1 MLIERIWAAN
11 SLRNFHYLIAC
22 AETGEALIVDPLNAA
37 QCLAVATG
45 RGFSITQVLNTHEHR
60 DHTDGNAGVVAVTR
74 SKVLAHARAASVIG
88 HVDRGLSRGD
98 VIKVGRTVE
107 LEVLDTPGHT
117 RSHVCLLAHGQAG
130 GQTMDDAPA
139 LFCGDTLFNAG
150 AGNCHNGGD
159 PGLLY
164 ETFVNQLAR
173 LPDTTRVYP
182 GHEYMARNLAFTL
195 DREPGNVEAAKALES
210 AKDHDPAQARV
221 TTLGEEKRVN
231 AFLRLQ
237 NPEVI
242 SRLRERFPEIGEKPD
257 ARMVFVKLRELRNTW

>member
-11 SLRNFHYLIAC
+11 PLRNFHYLIAC
-22 AETGEALIVDPLNAA
+22 AETGEALIVDPLDAS
-37 QCLAVATG
+37 QCLAAARA
-45 RGFSITQVLNTHEHR
+45 RGFEITQILNTHEHR
-60 DHTDGNAGVVAVTR
+60 DHTDGNADVVAATGA
-74 SKVLAHARAASVIG
+74 KVLAHAGAASVIG
-88 HVDRGLSRGD
+88 GVDRGLGRGD
-98 VIKVGRTVE
+98 VVKVGRTVE

-117 RSHVCLLAHGQAG
+117 RSHVCLLAHGTVNG
-130 GQTMDDAPA
+130 DAPA

-173 LPDTTRVYP
+173 LPEDTRVYP

-195 DREPGNVEAAKALES
+195 DREPGNREAAIALEAAK
-210 AKDHDPAQARV
+210 DVDPAAARV
-221 TTLGEEKRVN
+221 TTLGEEKRMN

-237 NPEVI
+237 NPQIVAK
-242 SRLRERFPEIGEKPD
+242 LFERFPEIGERPD
-257 ARMVFVKLRELRNTW
+257 ARTVFVKLRELRNSW

>member
-1 MLIERIWAAN
+1 MPVERIWAAN
-11 SLRNFHYLIAC
+11 NLRNLHYLDAC
-22 AETGEALIVDPLNAA
+22 SQTGEALIIDPLDARK
-37 QCLAVATG
+37 CLAAARTH
-45 RGFSITQVLNTHEHR
+45 GFTITKILNTHEHL
-60 DHTDGNAGVVAVTR
+60 DHTAGNAEVVAATGA
-74 SKVLAHARAASVIG
+74 KVLAHAGAASRIG
-88 HVDRGLSRGD
+88 GVDRGLARGD

-107 LEVLDTPGHT
+107 LETLDTPGHT
-117 RSHVCLLAHGQAG
+117 MSHVCLVAHG
-130 GQTMDDAPA
+130 DAPA

-173 LPDTTRVYP
+173 LPDATRVFP

-195 DREPGNVEAAKALES
+195 DREPGNPDAARALAEARALKPE
-210 AKDHDPAQARV
+210 DARI

-242 SRLRERFPEIGEKPD
+242 ARLRERFPEIGEKPD
-257 ARMVFVKLRELRNTW
+257 ARAVFVKLRELRNSW

>member
-22 AETGEALIVDPLNAA
+22 SETGEALIVDPLNAA
-37 QCLAVATG
+37 QCLAAA
-45 RGFSITQVLNTHEHR
+45 RDSGFSIRQVLNTHEHR
-60 DHTDGNAGVVAVTR
+60 DHTDGNAGVVAATGAR
-74 SKVLAHARAASVIG
+74 VLAHAGAASIIG
-88 HVDRGLSRGD
+88 GVDRGLSRGD

-117 RSHVCLLAHGQAG
+117 RSHVCLLAHG
-130 GQTMDDAPA
+130 DSPA

-159 PGLLY
+159 PGVLY

-173 LPDTTRVYP
+173 LPDVTRVFP

-195 DREPGNVEAAKALES
+195 DREPGNADAAKVIAL
-210 AKDHDPAQARV
+210 AKAQKPEDARI

-237 NPEVI
+237 NPEI
-242 SRLRERFPEIGEKPD
+242 IARLRERFPEIGEKPD
-257 ARMVFVKLRELRNTW
+257 ARTVFVKLRELRNSW